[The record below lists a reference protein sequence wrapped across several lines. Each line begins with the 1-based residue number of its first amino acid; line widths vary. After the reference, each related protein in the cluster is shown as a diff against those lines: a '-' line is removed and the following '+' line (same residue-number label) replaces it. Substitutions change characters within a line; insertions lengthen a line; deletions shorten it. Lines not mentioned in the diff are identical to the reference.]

1 MAVSALAGPAAAR
14 GSGGGGSHGCEI
26 FEPMVSV
33 QARWPDLPDA
43 EKLERIYD
51 LYAISTSASVP
62 WWDESGNPLMKPHP
76 DNYRPHEQHIRKLEK
91 KCLKYG
97 IRPEIRGQPWALM
110 SASNA
115 PPYQMLSW
123 GSLTRA
129 AYRAASAEPHNEIL
143 KRSMSRPLTGAG
155 ALETL
160 KALVILF
167 HVKTPRDVTDF
178 LRDFHNRWTD
188 AQTNFDGDYPSKNC
202 FEDAKAL
209 ANFLATKHWSAAF
222 QSFLDAITMFDDS
235 RLDTVTAITCLQEWS
250 VILQK
255 YQDSIP
261 ADAHLQ
267 LFLEGSRFMVPSVSE
282 DCDLP
287 DCSVPTSKRVPMVF
301 TKIDKDTL
309 RLVSTPM
316 GSSLAYNPPQ
326 NGAGKSAAKA
336 KSGAAKGKRGK
347 ADDNPDESGKRR
359 KKAVAGSS
367 GGDAGIDVPEERLS
381 REVFGGEITM
391 SDHVEDA
398 QALTGDDAPGLDS
411 EGPHDAIAGS
421 ADFQAV
427 MCMGNIFLDTT
438 SAPNSAKKREKT
450 FLDDL
455 LAVFN
460 HVVQSQKS
468 WLFRKCYEKPL
479 LQIRSI
485 VFSLGLEFCFEG
497 TVQVSGKPFKCWS
510 ALRVALR
517 DLIVGCLSKIK
528 AISDT
533 LPTNGEPNA
542 SAAATIATAVSKVAA
557 ANGVTSAAV
566 CAQGWGTIFAF
577 WL

>member
-1 MAVSALAGPAAAR
+1 M
-14 GSGGGGSHGCEI
+14 
-26 FEPMVSV
+26 
-33 QARWPDLPDA
+33 
-43 EKLERIYD
+43 
-51 LYAISTSASVP
+51 
-62 WWDESGNPLMKPHP
+62 
-76 DNYRPHEQHIRKLEK
+76 
-91 KCLKYG
+91 
-97 IRPEIRGQPWALM
+97 
-110 SASNA
+110 
-115 PPYQMLSW
+115 
-123 GSLTRA
+123 
-129 AYRAASAEPHNEIL
+129 
-143 KRSMSRPLTGAG
+143 
-155 ALETL
+155 
-160 KALVILF
+160 
-167 HVKTPRDVTDF
+167 
-178 LRDFHNRWTD
+178 
-188 AQTNFDGDYPSKNC
+188 
-202 FEDAKAL
+202 
-209 ANFLATKHWSAAF
+209 
-222 QSFLDAITMFDDS
+222 
-235 RLDTVTAITCLQEWS
+235 
-250 VILQK
+250 
-255 YQDSIP
+255 
-261 ADAHLQ
+261 
-267 LFLEGSRFMVPSVSE
+267 
-282 DCDLP
+282 
-287 DCSVPTSKRVPMVF
+287 
-301 TKIDKDTL
+301 
-309 RLVSTPM
+309 
-316 GSSLAYNPPQ
+316 
-326 NGAGKSAAKA
+326 
-336 KSGAAKGKRGK
+336 
-347 ADDNPDESGKRR
+347 
-359 KKAVAGSS
+359 
-367 GGDAGIDVPEERLS
+367 GDAGIDVPEERLS

-517 DLIVGCLSKIK
+517 DLIVGRLSKIK

>member
-1 MAVSALAGPAAAR
+1 
-14 GSGGGGSHGCEI
+14 
-26 FEPMVSV
+26 
-33 QARWPDLPDA
+33 
-43 EKLERIYD
+43 
-51 LYAISTSASVP
+51 
-62 WWDESGNPLMKPHP
+62 
-76 DNYRPHEQHIRKLEK
+76 
-91 KCLKYG
+91 
-97 IRPEIRGQPWALM
+97 
-110 SASNA
+110 
-115 PPYQMLSW
+115 
-123 GSLTRA
+123 
-129 AYRAASAEPHNEIL
+129 
-143 KRSMSRPLTGAG
+143 
-155 ALETL
+155 
-160 KALVILF
+160 
-167 HVKTPRDVTDF
+167 
-178 LRDFHNRWTD
+178 
-188 AQTNFDGDYPSKNC
+188 
-202 FEDAKAL
+202 
-209 ANFLATKHWSAAF
+209 
-222 QSFLDAITMFDDS
+222 
-235 RLDTVTAITCLQEWS
+235 
-250 VILQK
+250 
-255 YQDSIP
+255 
-261 ADAHLQ
+261 
-267 LFLEGSRFMVPSVSE
+267 
-282 DCDLP
+282 
-287 DCSVPTSKRVPMVF
+287 MVF

-485 VFSLGLEFCFEG
+485 VFSLGLQFCFEG